1 MVLVIYEVLGD
12 YGVTSYLGI
21 HTISTA
27 IFQTWFRMYDVDSAM
42 RLAAWLMV
50 IIVGIFILERLL
62 RQGRRYHLSNK
73 SRPLV
78 PVKLKGPAGIAAFMY
93 CGIIFLVGFLIPL
106 VQLIAWAIMTF
117 DKVWDSTF
125 FTLSIK
131 RFMLPSY
138 LPYLFF
144 FWRLWSPILAVLILL
159 FRSSYRKV

>member
-1 MVLVIYEVLGD
+1 
-12 YGVTSYLGI
+12 
-21 HTISTA
+21 
-27 IFQTWFRMYDVDSAM
+27 
-42 RLAAWLMV
+42 MV

-78 PVKLKGPAGIAAFMY
+78 PVKLKGPARIAAFIY

-125 FTLSIK
+125 FTLTLSNGLCCRHI
-131 RFMLPSY
+131 
-138 LPYLFF
+138 
-144 FWRLWSPILAVLILL
+144 
-159 FRSSYRKV
+159 YRTYSFSGGCGRQY